1 MSDIDRE
8 VVFDCSGIEKAF
20 EILAILCK
28 ATGRFCYNPSDFSEA
43 ILSLTWAETLQYVS
57 EDCVNDVQCALN
69 TLQSFMESLN
79 LALSRKYVIKI
90 DIDRIKDIL
99 KKLELDT
106 YINKLQK
113 V

>member
-8 VVFDCSGIEKAF
+8 VIFDCSSIEKVF
-20 EILAILCK
+20 EVLVILCK
-28 ATGRFCYNPSDFSEA
+28 TTGHFCYDPNDFSEA

-57 EDCVNDVQCALN
+57 EDCINDAQCALN
-69 TLQSFMESLN
+69 TLRSFMESLS

-99 KKLELDT
+99 KKFEFNT
-106 YINKLQK
+106 YNKVQY